1 MKHLKESLTSEI
13 YKWNLCQGRTEAQR
27 MRAKHL
33 EEVIAKNKALIA
45 LQPEV
50 VEFLEAFQQH
60 SHQKSVGVY
69 EELLSALVNEVL
81 PGNRKIQMQ
90 LSTERSLPALE
101 ILSVK
106 DGKPEDIM
114 EGSGGSLVNIISAG
128 LRIIALARSSC
139 APFLLLDEADCWL
152 SPLRVPQFGAIIG
165 QVARDIGIQVLMIT
179 HHDARFFDSYAH
191 LLRLVKRAGNVNVD
205 TLSSMGAADSEGLF
219 GEFGN
224 ATSPGVPEEL
234 SNGKSYLKMKERR
247 IESLIL
253 ENFMSHKRSELNL
266 ASTVTCVTGE
276 NDIGKSAIAA
286 ALRSIWYG
294 DSSDSFVRHD
304 EKFLRVTAKLNTG
317 ESVVFEHFLKKSPK
331 RRWQI
336 FANGGQTPIMDASP
350 KHGTPTWLAD
360 IFKVERFEGL
370 DVQLANQKLPV
381 FLLNEAASKRAAIL
395 SIGSESN
402 TLQEMIALNKKQVQ
416 ELNVLVS
423 SSESQHA
430 MIKRQLDA
438 LHEYE
443 KLGDKL
449 SQLLESVCLFEKQM
463 DNHSF
468 FEEKLKRFEQL
479 KALDGVKGIEFKN
492 FVEIK
497 KSNVWNEK
505 LFRQEGLLK
514 IKEIKVLKS
523 LQTNIKIKY
532 GFEKEFVD
540 FKRSVTAIEVKV
552 PRSLATK
559 GANMTTGNWL
569 KSLSKYERY
578 SNVIHGW
585 SIAPSLMQTEMSVL
599 KPVFM
604 DKVVY
609 FRRLSTVLN
618 NLEIPKQLKNKEIVS
633 NFNLENLLKKQ
644 DICLV
649 HKQKVAEANK
659 QLEDKRQQINE
670 KIDSLYHEL
679 GGKCPLCH
687 QSFKIKKV

>member
-1 MKHLKESLTSEI
+1 MKHLKESLNSEI
-13 YKWNLCQGRTEAQR
+13 YKWTICQGRIEAQKQR
-27 MRAKHL
+27 SKHL
-33 EEVIAKNKALIA
+33 EDVISKNKALIA

-60 SHQKSVGVY
+60 SHQRSVGVY

-179 HHDARFFDSYAH
+179 HHDARFFDSYAN
-191 LLRLVKRAGNVNVD
+191 LLRLVKRQGNVDVD
-205 TLSSMGAADSEGLF
+205 TLSSIGNTDSEGLF
-219 GEFGN
+219 GE
-224 ATSPGVPEEL
+224 VPVEL
-234 SNGKSYLKMKERR
+234 AGEKINNGKSYLKMKERR

-253 ENFMSHKRSELNL
+253 ENFMSHKKSELNL
-266 ASTVTCVTGE
+266 ASTVTCITGE

-304 EKFLRVTAKLNTG
+304 EKFLRVTARLNTG

-331 RRWQI
+331 RRWQL
-336 FANGGQTPIMDASP
+336 FANGGQVPIMDASP
-350 KHGTPTWLAD
+350 KHGTPSWLSD

-381 FLLNEAASKRAAIL
+381 FLLNEPASKRATIL

-438 LHEYE
+438 LNEYQT
-443 KLGDKL
+443 LGDGL
-449 SQLLESVCLFEKQM
+449 SKCLESICSFEEKVDKQVV
-463 DNHSF
+463 
-468 FEEKLKRFEQL
+468 FEEKLKRLERL
-479 KALDGVKGIEFKN
+479 KEIEKLRGIGVQKV
-492 FVEIK
+492 VEIK
-497 KSNVWNEK
+497 EGKAWSDKVE
-505 LFRQEGLLK
+505 RQECLLRV
-514 IKEIKVLKS
+514 KEIKVLTS
-523 LQTNIKIKY
+523 LQTNRKLKY
-532 GFEKEFVD
+532 VFEKEFMD
-540 FKRSVTAIEVKV
+540 FNRATMAIEVKL
-552 PRSLATK
+552 PLALSNKAIMGSTV
-559 GANMTTGNWL
+559 NWFKL
-569 KSLSKYERY
+569 LSKYEATAK
-578 SNVIHGW
+578 VG
-585 SIAPSLMQTEMSVL
+585 QGFVL
-599 KPVFM
+599 KPPLMQVEKSILKPVLM
-604 DKVVY
+604 DKVIY
-609 FRRLSTVLN
+609 QQHLSTVLN
-618 NLEIPKQLKNKEIVS
+618 KLQIPKSIKSREITS
-633 NFNLENLLKKQ
+633 TFNLETLLGKHGV
-644 DICLV
+644 CLL
-649 HKQKVAEANK
+649 HKQKVVEANR
-659 QLEDKRQQINE
+659 QLEERRQQINE

-687 QSFKIKKV
+687 QSFNIKKV